1 MAPCPSPFTP
11 QQETQIVFQFGRLG
25 HVARV
30 WRWFRK
36 EFNVSPFELPSLKQ
50 FSRVIERFKTKQ
62 TTSYGKSTGCPS
74 TGLTDENVVKS

>member
-30 WRWFRK
+30 LRWFRK
-36 EFNVSPFELPSLKQ
+36 EFNVSLKQ
-50 FSRVIERFKTKQ
+50 FSCVIERFKTKQ
-62 TTSYGKSTGCPS
+62 TTSHGKSTGRPS
-74 TGLTDENVVKS
+74 TGLTDENAVKS